1 MFILFKSFRNVGI
14 INHRAN
20 SLVLWLIS
28 SHPCPIADRP
38 VQSLYESMRVPNR
51 NFDNGCFGNIA
62 KNISQFDEFGINIYS
77 SQVVD
82 SHLQTFSKLRG
93 CQLFLQGISEF
104 VNIGLVTGVIHP
116 ESSYDQH
123 AQVQKLRCI
132 WLRSDWPTCGAELE
146 RVMVKRLK
154 GVMESPE

>member
-1 MFILFKSFRNVGI
+1 M
-14 INHRAN
+14 
-20 SLVLWLIS
+20 LWLIS

-62 KNISQFDEFGINIYS
+62 KNISQFDEFGINIHS

-132 WLRSDWPTCGAELE
+132 WLRSDCP
-146 RVMVKRLK
+146 RVMTSIFRCKPKRMQHL
-154 GVMESPE
+154 VDPS